1 MLNTI
6 VGKPTK
12 TILYGATLTAVA
24 LVIAL
29 LAVSFTTGSAQA
41 QDPGPG
47 GNAGGNAGDSSSSS
61 DSDSADSE
69 INLDTY
75 DDPQPCGPGA
85 GDADMDEP
93 HKITTGHYALFDA
106 YWRTTS
112 RGESDIDVA
121 GAGVLHTNLC
131 PPEIAKEV
139 KRGKVKITRSPRVGG
154 MEVDEAIMHVLD
166 KHKATTVATNAEAT
180 DGQLSLEEYPRVGD
194 VVDPDD
200 DDNNEVWWLR
210 LDDPRTT
217 DKNEKSDL
225 SVGFSTLLLDKERWN
240 SPMRYKFEVER
251 HPTNPGDVPHFFAYE
266 APNIRAESP
275 KTGVKLVWDSA
286 EAGRGEMLL
295 SPGEFRA
302 LQWVFTKPGTY
313 LLWVHLLGEVKQ
325 PGASDDWKPISKNAT
340 ETSEVYRYTFQVGNE
355 LDETEPPIFG
365 VNRSVAENSLG
376 GVKVGDPIPVYNA
389 EADTLYYE
397 LTGKGHSN
405 FETVVA
411 STDPHAVQIVVADG
425 ADLDYED
432 KEKRSYELNLTVTD
446 RVDHEHNKDLSVDDV
461 LIVRIN
467 VEDQEPG
474 LVLEVDRRDPGV
486 SETVNFTTRYEQ
498 APEHVGRTFG
508 YQWEWA
514 DGDNEGIWHVLD
526 LGTAPSAPSWSVAQS
541 SAGAVTYRASVVLP
555 NDDPQNNDIPTFVNS
570 NDVEITWSN

>member
-24 LVIAL
+24 LMIAL

-41 QDPGPG
+41 SDPGPG
-47 GNAGGNAGDSSSSS
+47 GNADDSSSSS
-61 DSDSADSE
+61 ASDSADGDV
-69 INLDTY
+69 NLDTY

-112 RGESDIDVA
+112 RGEGELDVA

-131 PPEIAKEV
+131 PPEMVTEV
-139 KRGKVKITRSPRVGG
+139 KRGKAKITRSSRVGG

-180 DGQLSLEEYPRVGD
+180 DGQLSLAEYPRVGGAVSVGD
-194 VVDPDD
+194 R
-200 DDNNEVWWLR
+200 VWWLQ
-210 LDDPRTT
+210 LDDPDTVDDPNT
-217 DKNEKSDL
+217 PEKENDETSDL
-225 SVGFSTLLLDKERWN
+225 SVGFSTLLLDKERWG
-240 SPMRYKFEVER
+240 STMRYKFEVER

-266 APNIRAESP
+266 APKEDNVAQVP
-275 KTGVKLVWDSA
+275 VWDSA
-286 EAGRGEMLL
+286 KAGRGEMLL
-295 SPGEFRA
+295 TPGEFRA

-313 LLWVHLLGEVKQ
+313 LLWVHLLGEVKK
-325 PGASDDWKPISKNAT
+325 PGASDDWKAISENDT

-365 VNRSVAENSLG
+365 VNRSVAENSQR

-389 EADTLYYE
+389 EADVLYYE
-397 LTGKGHSN
+397 LTGPGHSN
-405 FETVVA
+405 FKTVVA

-432 KEKRSYELNLTVTD
+432 EEKRSYELNLTVTD

-486 SETVNFTTRYEQ
+486 GETVNFTTRYEQ
-498 APEHVGRTFG
+498 APEHAGRTFG

-514 DGDNEGIWHVLD
+514 DGDNEGVWNVLN
-526 LGTAPSAPSWSVAQS
+526 LGVAPSAPFWSVAQP

-555 NDDPQNNDIPTFVNS
+555 NDDPKTNDTPTFVNS
-570 NDVEITWSN
+570 NDVEITWKN